1 MSLPRVL
8 SFVFAVALLAPSGAR
23 EARAGDVVDR
33 IVAVVNSDLILLSD
47 LDEAVEG
54 AAVDRLRGLTG
65 EAREQAAAK
74 LREEALDFLVDDKLV
89 QQAMNRADI
98 VVEDRELEGAIA
110 DVARTNRMTIE
121 QLEEQLGRQ
130 GMSMDKYRQEMKD
143 QLRRYKFMNLHIRGR
158 VEISEQQLRS
168 YYKQVMADASP
179 DPAWHLRRML
189 LTYDAAAD
197 GAREAAI
204 ADADAIIASV
214 AGGADFAAI
223 ASERSDDTSTKARG
237 GDAGVVRAAD
247 LSSVWAATLR
257 AGAVGEVLRL
267 EAPGG
272 VWLLQ
277 IVELANAAVK
287 PFEEVRDD
295 LMRILYEEAMEA
307 EMQNWADEQR
317 AKAHLRILLDG

>member
-1 MSLPRVL
+1 MSLSRVL
-8 SFVFAVALLAPSGAR
+8 PFVLAFGLAAPAW
-23 EARAGDVVDR
+23 AGDVIDR
-33 IVAVVNSDLILLSD
+33 IVAVVNQDLILLSD

-54 AAVDRLRGLTG
+54 AARDRLRGMSG
-65 EAREQAAAK
+65 PEREAAAAQ
-74 LREEALDFLVDDKLV
+74 LREEALDFLVDDKLI

-110 DVARTNRMTIE
+110 DVARTNRMTME

-130 GMSMDKYRQEMKD
+130 GMSLEKYRGEMRD

-158 VEISEQQLRS
+158 VEITDEQLRS

-179 DPAWHLRRML
+179 DPAWRLRRML
-189 LTYDAAAD
+189 LTYDAATD
-197 GAREAAI
+197 GAREATVAE
-204 ADADAIIASV
+204 ADAIVTSV

-223 ASERSDDTSTKARG
+223 ASEKSADTSTKERG

-247 LSSVWAATLR
+247 LSSVWADTLR
-257 AGAVGEVLRL
+257 AAAVGEVVRL

-287 PFEEVRDD
+287 PFEEVEDE
-295 LMRILYEEAMEA
+295 LMRILYEDAMEA

-317 AKAHLRILLDG
+317 AKAHLRILLHPSQ